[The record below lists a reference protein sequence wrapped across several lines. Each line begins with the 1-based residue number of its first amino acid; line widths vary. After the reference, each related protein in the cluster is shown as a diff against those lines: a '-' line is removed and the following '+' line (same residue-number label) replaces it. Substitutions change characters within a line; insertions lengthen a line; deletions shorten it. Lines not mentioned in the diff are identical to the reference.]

1 MHCSQCMKPAQSTGK
16 LVHSK
21 PHLGITVLGGHV
33 KLNKNRLHHNF
44 ISRFCHLKNQG
55 SFQMNF
61 QAMFPP
67 FISTTTL
74 LNLSENFI
82 FIPVIFPCLAFGPA
96 FQPGEVISILNSVF
110 HKILRS
116 ISHANVK
123 SMWLH

>member
-1 MHCSQCMKPAQSTGK
+1 
-16 LVHSK
+16 
-21 PHLGITVLGGHV
+21 
-33 KLNKNRLHHNF
+33 
-44 ISRFCHLKNQG
+44 
-55 SFQMNF
+55 MNF
-61 QAMFPP
+61 QVMFPP

-74 LNLSENFI
+74 LNLSGSFI
-82 FIPVIFPCLAFGPA
+82 FMPVIFPCLAFGSA